1 MKPIRLNSPS
11 TPSVAKKRANKYGN
25 HPTGGHSSR
34 KEHRRA
40 ITLRILQRAGRI
52 TNLREQVPFDL
63 IPAQWT
69 DKDTNGKTV
78 RTLIERPCRYIA
90 DFVYTDS
97 QGNTVVEDTKGVRTK
112 EYIIKRKLML
122 WIHGIRISEI

>member
-1 MKPIRLNSPS
+1 MKPIRLNSTS

-63 IPAQWT
+63 IPAQCEWCGEKS
-69 DKDTNGKTV
+69 DE
-78 RTLIERPCRYIA
+78 LI
-90 DFVYTDS
+90 YT
-97 QGNTVVEDTKGVRTK
+97 EDRQKVCIDCIEEMKFYEGTMKG
-112 EYIIKRKLML
+112 I
-122 WIHGIRISEI
+122 